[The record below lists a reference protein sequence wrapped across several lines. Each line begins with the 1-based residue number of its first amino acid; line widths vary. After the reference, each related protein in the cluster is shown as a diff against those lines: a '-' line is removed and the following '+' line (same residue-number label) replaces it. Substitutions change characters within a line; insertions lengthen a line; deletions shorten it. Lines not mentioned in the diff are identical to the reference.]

1 MSNPILHGGNDLLE
15 HLLLAVLAIIV
26 YTEVLPT
33 ISMVFE
39 LIRTWLAAKITI
51 IQQHTVHAQE
61 DIQDTQARME
71 PTNSVVIG
79 FHEQPDPVEMEDED
93 YE

>member
-1 MSNPILHGGNDLLE
+1 ME
-15 HLLLAVLAIIV
+15 YLLLAVLTIIV

-33 ISMVFE
+33 ISIFFE
-39 LIRTWLAAKITI
+39 LIRTIMAAKITI

-61 DIQDTQARME
+61 DIEDTQARME
-71 PTNSVVIG
+71 PTNSVAIG
-79 FHEQPDPVEMEDED
+79 FHAPPEVEMEDD

>member
-1 MSNPILHGGNDLLE
+1 ME
-15 HLLLAVLAIIV
+15 YLLLVVLSIIV
-26 YTEVLPT
+26 YAEVLPT
-33 ISMVFE
+33 ISIVFE

-51 IQQHTVHAQE
+51 IQQRTVHVQE

-71 PTNSVVIG
+71 PSNSVAIG
-79 FHEQPDPVEMEDED
+79 FHVPSDPVEMEGED

>member
-1 MSNPILHGGNDLLE
+1 ME
-15 HLLLAVLAIIV
+15 YLLLAVLIIIV
-26 YTEVLPT
+26 YAEVLPT
-33 ISMVFE
+33 ISMIFE

-71 PTNSVVIG
+71 PTNSVAIG
-79 FHEQPDPVEMEDED
+79 FHAPQEIEIEEEEED